1 MARLETPVCDFGTPA
16 VEFALRGV
24 DERMWTLSDVR
35 GERATLIMF
44 ICNHCPY
51 VKAAIDRIV
60 SDARE
65 LATLGV
71 GVAAIMPNDVASYP
85 DDSFENMQRFARE
98 HAFGFP
104 YLIDETQAIAR
115 AYGAV
120 CTPDYF
126 GYNADLELQFRGRL
140 DAGRKEAPA
149 PGSPRELFDAMRQ
162 ITETGQ
168 GPREQTP
175 SMGCSIKWR

>member
-1 MARLETPVCDFGTPA
+1 MARMETPVCEFGTPA

-60 SDARE
+60 RDARE
-65 LATLGV
+65 LDALGV
-71 GVAAIMPNDVASYP
+71 GVAAIMPNDVATYP
-85 DDSFENMQRFARE
+85 DDSFENMQHFARE
-98 HAFGFP
+98 HGFGFP

-115 AYGAV
+115 AYAAV

-126 GYNADLELQFRGRL
+126 GYNADLKLQFRGRL
-140 DAGRKEAPA
+140 DEGRKEAPA

-162 ITETGQ
+162 IAETGQ

>member
-1 MARLETPVCDFGTPA
+1 MARMETPVCGFGTPA
-16 VEFALRGV
+16 IEFALRGV
-24 DERMWTLSDVR
+24 DERMWTLSDVC

-60 SDARE
+60 RDARE

-98 HAFGFP
+98 HDLGFP

-115 AYGAV
+115 AYGAA

-126 GYNADLELQFRGRL
+126 GYNADLALQFRGRL
-140 DAGRKEAPA
+140 DAGRKQAPA
-149 PGSPRELFDAMRQ
+149 PDSPRELFDAMRQ
-162 ITETGQ
+162 IAETGQ